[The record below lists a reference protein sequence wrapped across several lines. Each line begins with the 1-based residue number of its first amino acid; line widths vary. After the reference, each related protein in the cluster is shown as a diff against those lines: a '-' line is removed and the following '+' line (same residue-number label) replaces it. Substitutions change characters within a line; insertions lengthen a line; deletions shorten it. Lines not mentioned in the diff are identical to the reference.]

1 MNNIQSVGNVA
12 LKNKQV
18 PEVETKS
25 NNLYRVNFKADGDG
39 YRYTQPAILQQQ
51 QQDQFLRQL
60 EKQQKK
66 ENRKNVWPKVAMFA
80 GIGASIAMI
89 ALVLMNFKGM
99 KGVDVKDMLV
109 NSIRNVDGEKSLDQ
123 LRLPDELKKVTE
135 EIKIMFD
142 RTEQLRKKGMKG
154 NTAIMLYGEPGGGK
168 NAYTYGLTKYI
179 QSKNPG
185 SELIM
190 MDVLKFN
197 SKWLG
202 ETENSILDFAE
213 EIIKKA
219 KENPNKKYVVFMDEF
234 DSISR
239 KATGSGA
246 ESSEKFQNAFKT
258 AFNKLLEVE
267 NLQIIAATNRA
278 AKDAPLNQ
286 LLDEAILNRFAKKVH
301 GPLPTKDQFKNSLVE
316 HYKSLPKDVVDAELL
331 DINNST
337 LDKISQYVTNNN
349 HHASF
354 RDMNYILDRART
366 LSESEATSRPIS
378 IKDLLQAV
386 KDHAESMNWTDVLN

>member
-1 MNNIQSVGNVA
+1 MNSVQSVGNVA

-18 PEVETKS
+18 PEVETKT
-25 NNLYRVNFKADGDG
+25 NNLYSVNFKADGDG
-39 YRYTQPAILQQQ
+39 YKYTQPAILQQQ
-51 QQDQFLRQL
+51 QQDQFVRQL
-60 EKQQKK
+60 EKQQKQEK
-66 ENRKNVWPKVAMFA
+66 RKNIWPKVAMFT

-89 ALVLMNFKGM
+89 ALFLINFKSM
-99 KGVDVKDMLV
+99 KSVDVKKMLD
-109 NSIRNVDGEKSLDQ
+109 NNIRNVDGEKSLDQ

-135 EIKIMFD
+135 EIKVLFD
-142 RTEQLRKKGMKG
+142 RTEQLKKKGMKG
-154 NTAIMLYGEPGGGK
+154 NSAIMLYGEPGGGK

-185 SELIM
+185 SELVM

-197 SKWLG
+197 SKWMG
-202 ETENSILDFAE
+202 ETENTILGFSE

-239 KATGSGA
+239 KSSGPGA
-246 ESSEKFQNAFKT
+246 ETNEKFQNAFKT

-267 NLQIIAATNRA
+267 NIQIIAATNRA
-278 AKDAPLNQ
+278 SKDAPLTQ

-301 GPLPTKDQFKNSLVE
+301 VPLPTKDQFKNSLVE

-337 LDKISQYVTNNN
+337 LEKISQYVTNNN

-378 IKDLLQAV
+378 MKDLLQAV
-386 KDHAESMNWTDVLN
+386 KDHAESMNWPDVLK